1 MYGRLIIDLI
11 IVVNDVL
18 IVLRLFYWILISDYD
33 LVVNDFLI
41 WLICASW
48 FVGYPFSLLISMAFQ
63 YGYCF
68 LLVPGIL
75 KQIHLS
81 THVSTCVTT

>member
-48 FVGYPFSLLISMAFQ
+48 FVGYASLLF
-63 YGYCF
+63 
-68 LLVPGIL
+68 VN
-75 KQIHLS
+75 
-81 THVSTCVTT
+81 